1 MSELRKL
8 KNEIEE
14 LNDKTEIIS
23 LWVLDDHR
31 EVIKDKL
38 AALRD
43 KLYRKKNEIIGK
55 LAELSKQRCKIER
68 KLTKL
73 LAQGIK
79 LDELERKVNE

>member
-43 KLYRKKNEIIGK
+43 KLY
-55 LAELSKQRCKIER
+55 
-68 KLTKL
+68 
-73 LAQGIK
+73 
-79 LDELERKVNE
+79 